1 MTQGFIIWNPQ
12 HNNCSTRCS
21 LSHAYKGSWDHE
33 ITSIHFAEGY
43 PAVDEEAL
51 SYIVKAFL
59 FPYKYVNLTNTY

>member
-21 LSHAYKGSWDHE
+21 LSHAYKGSWDHG
-33 ITSIHFAEGY
+33 ITLIHFAEGY

-51 SYIVKAFL
+51 QIVKAFL
-59 FPYKYVNLTNTY
+59 FPTNIKLTNTY